1 METLEQTKLAKN
13 KNRNLEG
20 KLAIVT
26 GAGRGLGRAMA
37 LDMASRGA
45 NIIATYSN
53 SQSQAEELVKEINSL
68 DQKAKAIQLNLSSMN
83 NLESFKENLN
93 EALKEFGRED
103 FDILVNNAGI
113 SGSAVASNM
122 TEEAFDELFTVN
134 VKAVFFL
141 IKELQDSIK
150 AGGSIINLSSS
161 LTKHSYNFTDYM
173 VYSSTKAA
181 INTLTR
187 DFAVELGAKNIRV
200 NAVAPGATF
209 TDMTKDFLSDENVS
223 EQFKSMTA
231 LKRIGQATDI
241 SPVVAFLASDDSKWV
256 TGEIIESSG
265 GALL

>member
-1 METLEQTKLAKN
+1 MTTLEETKLAKN

-53 SQSQAEELVKEINSL
+53 SKSQAEELVSEIASL
-68 DQKAKAIQLNLSSMN
+68 DQKAKAVQLNLSSIS
-83 NLESFKENLN
+83 NLAAFKENLAQ
-93 EALKEFGRED
+93 ALEEFGRKD
-103 FDILVNNAGI
+103 FDILLNNAGI
-113 SGSAVASNM
+113 AGSAVASNM

-141 IKELQDSIK
+141 TKELQNHMK
-150 AGGSIINLSSS
+150 EGGSIINLSSS

-187 DFAVELGAKNIRV
+187 DFAVELGARNIRG

-209 TDMTKDFLSDENVS
+209 TDMTKDFLGDENIS
-223 EQFKSMTA
+223 KQFKGMTA

-256 TGEIIESSG
+256 TGEIIETSG